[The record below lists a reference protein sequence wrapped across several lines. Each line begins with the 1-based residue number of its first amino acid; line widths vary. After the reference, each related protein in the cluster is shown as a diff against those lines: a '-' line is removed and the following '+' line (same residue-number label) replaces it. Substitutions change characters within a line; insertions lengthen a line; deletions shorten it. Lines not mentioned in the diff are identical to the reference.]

1 MELKPAT
8 TFDEQ
13 IDLLRQRNCLINDEA
28 FCKQVLRQINY
39 YRFSAYFLPFR
50 TKNGFYME
58 GTNFR
63 RVYRIYEFDGK
74 MRQVLFSAIEQVE
87 LYLRAQLAYSMHI
100 NTARMATWMLPIMG
114 VSMTISVF

>member
-1 MELKPAT
+1 MCPRGDIFYLEELALELKPAT

-50 TKNGFYME
+50 TKNGSYLE

-74 MRQVLFSAIEQVE
+74 MRQVLFSASNKWSSIWGH
-87 LYLRAQLAYSMHI
+87 S
-100 NTARMATWMLPIMG
+100 
-114 VSMTISVF
+114 